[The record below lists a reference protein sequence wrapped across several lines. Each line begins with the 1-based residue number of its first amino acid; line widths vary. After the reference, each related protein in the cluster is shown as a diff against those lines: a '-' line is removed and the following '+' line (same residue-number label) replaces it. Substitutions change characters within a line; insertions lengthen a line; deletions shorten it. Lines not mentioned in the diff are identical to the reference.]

1 MPIYALD
8 DRIIFPDPNLADESG
23 LLAVG
28 GDLSPER
35 LLLAYSSGIFPWYSE
50 NDPIMWWSPD
60 PRMILIPERMK
71 VSKSIKQSLNKKTLE
86 IRFDTR
92 FESVIASCS
101 KAPGRDQDGTWI
113 TDEMKQA
120 YLALHNLGYA
130 HSVETYDGNELVG
143 GLYGI
148 SLGKAFFG
156 ESMFFKKRDAS
167 KIALYF
173 LVQKLMEWDF
183 HFIDAQV
190 ETDHLKSMGANLVPR
205 KEFLNSLNLALK
217 YPTIQGKW

>member
-1 MPIYALD
+1 MPVYALD
-8 DRIIFPDPNLADESG
+8 DRIIFPDPNFADESG

-35 LLLAYSSGIFPWYSE
+35 LILAYSSGIFPWYSDD
-50 NDPIMWWSPD
+50 DPIMWWSPN
-60 PRMILIPERMK
+60 PRMILIPDRMK
-71 VSKSIKQSLNKKTLE
+71 VSKSLKQSLNNKAFE
-86 IRFDTR
+86 VEFDNR
-92 FESVIASCS
+92 FESVITSCS
-101 KAPGRDQDGTWI
+101 SAPRRDQDGTWI

-120 YLALHNLGYA
+120 YLELHKLGYA
-130 HSVETYDGNELVG
+130 HSVETYENNELVG

-190 ETDHLKSMGANLVPR
+190 ETAHLKSMGAMLISR
-205 KEFLNSLNLALK
+205 KEFLNSLNLALN